1 MSDVTTDGERS
12 FRLGHVF
19 HLVVWLIV
27 LAAIVVFALVNTDKV
42 NVDWVAQDSEAPLW
56 MVIGI
61 SAVAGAII
69 GSLARVRRRFE
80 RQ

>member
-1 MSDVTTDGERS
+1 MTEVTTDSERS
-12 FRLGHVF
+12 LRVGSVF
-19 HLVVWLIV
+19 HIVVWLVV

-42 NVDWVAQDSEAPLW
+42 NVDWVAKDSEAPLW

-69 GSLARVRRRFE
+69 GWLASVRRRFE
-80 RQ
+80 R

>member
-12 FRLGHVF
+12 LRVGHLL
-19 HLVVWLIV
+19 HIVVWLIV
-27 LAAIVVFALVNTDKV
+27 LAAVVVFALVNTDKV
-42 NVDWVAQDSEAPLW
+42 NVDWVAKDSEAPLW

-80 RQ
+80 R

>member
-12 FRLGHVF
+12 FSVGHVL
-19 HLVVWLIV
+19 HIVVWLIV
-27 LAAIVVFALVNTDKV
+27 LAAIVLFALVNTDKV
-42 NVDWVAQDSEAPLW
+42 NVDWVAQNSEAPLW

-69 GSLARVRRRFE
+69 GSLARVRRRLE
-80 RQ
+80 RE

>member
-12 FRLGHVF
+12 LRVGHLL
-19 HLVVWLIV
+19 HIVVWLIV
-27 LAAIVVFALVNTDKV
+27 LAAVVVFALVNTDKV
-42 NVDWVAQDSEAPLW
+42 NVDWVAKDSEAPLW
-56 MVIGI
+56 LVIGI

-80 RQ
+80 R

>member
-12 FRLGHVF
+12 LRVWHLF
-19 HLVVWLIV
+19 HIVVWLIV
-27 LAAIVVFALVNTDKV
+27 LAAVVVFALVNTDKV
-42 NVDWVAQDSEAPLW
+42 NVDWVAKDSEAPLW

-80 RQ
+80 R

>member
-1 MSDVTTDGERS
+1 MSDVRTDSERS
-12 FRLGHVF
+12 FRVGHVL

-27 LAAIVVFALVNTDKV
+27 LAAVVLFALVNTDKV

>member
-12 FRLGHVF
+12 LRVVHLF
-19 HLVVWLIV
+19 HIVVWLIV
-27 LAAIVVFALVNTDKV
+27 LAAVVVFALVNTDKV
-42 NVDWVAQDSEAPLW
+42 NVDWVAKDSEAPLW

-80 RQ
+80 R